1 MIVGAEESL
10 GKSCPA
16 NSVGT
21 LLQSDGKEAKA
32 IDLDNPLS
40 NEERK
45 IIVRRA
51 LNTEQAD
58 AEYMLSMIRERFDR
72 CCSA

>member
-1 MIVGAEESL
+1 MDAL
-10 GKSCPA
+10 P
-16 NSVGT
+16 
-21 LLQSDGKEAKA
+21 QSDGKEAKA
-32 IDLDNPLS
+32 IDLDQPLS
-40 NEERK
+40 NDERK

-72 CCSA
+72 CNPV

>member
-1 MIVGAEESL
+1 MNTLLQHARYQNVT
-10 GKSCPA
+10 
-16 NSVGT
+16 T

-40 NEERK
+40 NDERK

-72 CCSA
+72 CYIA

>member
-1 MIVGAEESL
+1 MMVAAKGCSEERAERTVDAL
-10 GKSCPA
+10 P
-16 NSVGT
+16 
-21 LLQSDGKEAKA
+21 QSDGKEAKA
-32 IDLDNPLS
+32 IDLDQPLS
-40 NEERK
+40 NDERK

-72 CCSA
+72 CNPV